1 MLKNVIYMGYRNDYE
16 GLGMMTCTIL
26 PVVVVMIGYIVLVIN
41 TGIDKGF
48 PTDFWKWA
56 VTIGI
61 FIAIPFAYAFSIIL
75 PLIYGAAGLAVEAIV
90 ENNDIKNPLAI
101 IGLCVLFDILA
112 TGIVFLL
119 YLWFGTGGDDSAEPL
134 HIRWEHF

>member
-56 VTIGI
+56 IQ
-61 FIAIPFAYAFSIIL
+61 
-75 PLIYGAAGLAVEAIV
+75 
-90 ENNDIKNPLAI
+90 
-101 IGLCVLFDILA
+101 
-112 TGIVFLL
+112 
-119 YLWFGTGGDDSAEPL
+119 
-134 HIRWEHF
+134 